1 MLQYNFIFC
10 ILSSNFK
17 TTNEGGTNMPFI
29 SKRPKLKLTTQEIE
43 QLGRIS
49 NSRTESLSRVERSK
63 IMLLYYA
70 NETVSSIARQLNT
83 NRPKVERVLNK
94 ALELGAIPALDDIPR
109 SGKPAEISDDAR
121 AWVVSIACQKPKDL
135 GYASEIWTM
144 DGLAKHIRNH
154 CQQAGY
160 PALSKLLKGTVSKIL
175 SKIEIRPHKI
185 DYYLERRDPE
195 FDLKMTQVLHVY
207 KEVELLK
214 LITKDK
220 DEPTIAIL
228 SYDEKPG
235 IQAIKNIAPD
245 LPAVPGK
252 YSSISRDYEYKRLG
266 TVSLLASIDLLS
278 GRVHGQIKNRHR
290 SKEFIEHLKYLDS
303 FYKNEVKIKI
313 ILDNHSAHISKET
326 KQYLKTVPNRFEFIF
341 TPTHGSWLNI
351 IETFFSKITRTFL
364 RKLRVN
370 SIEELKNRFEIYFN
384 EINEMPVIF
393 KWKYK
398 LDEISVD
405 N

>member
-1 MLQYNFIFC
+1 MLQCNFIFC

>member
-1 MLQYNFIFC
+1 LYI
-10 ILSSNFK
+10 SSNFNK
-17 TTNEGGTNMPFI
+17 TGEGGTNMPFI
-29 SKRPKLKLTTQEIE
+29 SKKPQLKLSVQEIE
-43 QLGRIS
+43 QLERVR
-49 NSRTESLSRVERSK
+49 NSRTESLARVERAK
-63 IMLLYYA
+63 IILFYYA
-70 NETVSSIARQLNT
+70 NETVSTIARQLHT

-94 ALELGAIPALDDIPR
+94 ALELGAIPALDDMPR
-109 SGKPAEISDDAR
+109 SGKPAEISDDAK

-144 DGLAKHIRNH
+144 DALAKHIRNH

-160 PALSKLLKGTVSKIL
+160 PALSRLVKGTVSKIL
-175 SKIEIRPHKI
+175 SKAEIRPHKI

-195 FDLKMTQVLHVY
+195 FDLKMIQVLHVY
-207 KEVELLK
+207 KEVALLK
-214 LITKDK
+214 SISKDK
-220 DEPTIAIL
+220 DEPIAIL

-235 IQAIKNIAPD
+235 IQAIKNMAPD
-245 LPAVPGK
+245 LPAVSGK
-252 YSSISRDYEYKRLG
+252 YGSLRRDYEYQRLG
-266 TVSLLASIDLLS
+266 TVSLLASIDLLN
-278 GRVHGQIKNRHR
+278 GRVHGQVTTRHR

-303 FYKNEVKIKI
+303 LYNKHLKIKI

-326 KQYLKTVPNRFEFIF
+326 KQYLNTVPNRFEFIF

-351 IETFFSKITRTFL
+351 IETFFSKLTRTFL

-370 SIEELKNRFEIYFN
+370 TIEELKNRFEMYFN

-398 LDEISVD
+398 LDEISVA

>member
-1 MLQYNFIFC
+1 MLQFNFIFC
-10 ILSSNFK
+10 ILSSDFK
-17 TTNEGGTNMPFI
+17 TKNEGGTNMPFI
-29 SKRPKLKLTTQEIE
+29 SQRPKLKLSTQEIE
-43 QLGRIS
+43 QLERIR

-63 IMLLYYA
+63 IILLYYKD
-70 NETVSSIARQLNT
+70 ETVSSIARQLNT

-154 CQQAGY
+154 CQHAGY
-160 PALSKLLKGTVSKIL
+160 PALARLVKGTVSKIL
-175 SKIEIRPHKI
+175 SKAEIRPHKI

-195 FDLKMTQVLHVY
+195 FDLKMIQILHVY
-207 KEVELLK
+207 KQVELLK
-214 LITKDK
+214 SISKDK
-220 DEPTIAIL
+220 DEPPIAIL

-245 LPAVPGK
+245 LPAIPGK

-266 TVSLLASIDLLS
+266 TVSLLASIDLLN

-303 FYKNEVKIKI
+303 FYKNDIKIKI

-326 KQYLKTVPNRFEFIF
+326 KQFLTTVPNRFEFIF

-351 IETFFSKITRTFL
+351 IETFFSKLTRTFL

-398 LDEISVD
+398 LDEISVA

>member
-1 MLQYNFIFC
+1 MQFNIILC

-17 TTNEGGTNMPFI
+17 LPNEGGTNMPFI
-29 SKRPKLKLTTQEIE
+29 SRRPKLKLSTQEIE
-43 QLGRIS
+43 QLEKIR
-49 NSRTESLSRVERSK
+49 NSRTESFSRVERSK
-63 IMLLYYA
+63 IMLFYYA
-70 NETVSSIARQLNT
+70 DETVSSIAKQLNT

-109 SGKPAEISDDAR
+109 SGKPAEITDDAR

-144 DGLAKHIRNH
+144 ESLATHIRNH
-154 CQQAGY
+154 SQEAGY
-160 PALSKLLKGTVSKIL
+160 PALSKLARGTVSKIL

-185 DYYLERRDPE
+185 DYYLERRDPN
-195 FDLKMTQVLHVY
+195 FDFKMMQVLHVY

-214 LITKDK
+214 STSKDK
-220 DEPTIAIL
+220 DEPPIAFL

-252 YSSISRDYEYKRLG
+252 HSSISRDYEYKRLG
-266 TVSLLASIDLLS
+266 TVSLLASIDLLN

-290 SKEFIEHLKYLDS
+290 SIEFIEHLKYLDS
-303 FYKNEVKIKI
+303 YYKKDVKIKI

-364 RKLRVN
+364 RKIRVN

-398 LDEISVD
+398 LDEISVAK
-405 N
+405 

>member
-17 TTNEGGTNMPFI
+17 TTDEGGTNMPFV
-29 SKRPKLKLTTQEIE
+29 SKRPKLKLSTQEIE
-43 QLGRIS
+43 QLRRIR

-63 IMLLYYA
+63 IMLSYYT

-144 DGLAKHIRNH
+144 DSLAKHIRNH
-154 CQQAGY
+154 CQKAGY

-175 SKIEIRPHKI
+175 SHVKIRPHKI

-220 DEPTIAIL
+220 DEPAIAII

-252 YSSISRDYEYKRLG
+252 YFSISRDYEYKRLG

-303 FYKNEVKIKI
+303 FYKNKVKIKI

-326 KQYLKTVPNRFEFIF
+326 KQYLKTAPNRFEFIF

-384 EINEMPVIF
+384 EINEMPVIY

-398 LDEISVD
+398 LDEISVA